1 MASIFVRQSFAR
13 AIAGSR
19 SAASQ
24 SRLSPTWAARRLYNT
39 PPAATGS
46 TKPPTPNVQG
56 LAGEALAKKTG
67 ATVTSATVPKGK
79 TKPHKIE
86 KTPTSPYLYAFYGLL
101 GATAVGM
108 AYTVGA
114 PYEGEEGVKDAEKH
128 PDENIAEAFYR
139 RAMERY
145 EATVDKFS
153 NPMWEKLLPD
163 PLPAPYQQP
172 YTLVINLDDML
183 IHSSWDKEH
192 GWRVAKRPGA
202 EYFLAYLFQHYE
214 IVIFTTQTADMAN
227 RILEKLDPYQYAPYR
242 LYREST
248 RYIDGKHVKDLSHLN
263 RDLSK
268 VIIMDSNPDA
278 YSLQPE
284 NAIEMK
290 PWKGDAND
298 TELVAMIPFLETLA
312 LTEVEDVRVP
322 LSKFRGTNIPVAFA
336 KWEEDLKEKM
346 RLDWEE
352 EQQKKKGKGFGI
364 FKLGSGSHGDQ
375 QQQQQQPPTP
385 LFEEQRKQMQ
395 EHFMRT
401 HKAIEAEAAE
411 NQRRQKEL
419 EAKIKE
425 MKVSVWDVVTG
436 SGPDPNKVM
445 AELQAEEERAATSQA
460 EAAQK

>member
-1 MASIFVRQSFAR
+1 MASIFARQAFAR
-13 AIAGSR
+13 AVAGSR
-19 SAASQ
+19 TAAAQ

-39 PPAATGS
+39 PGNSS
-46 TKPPTPNVQG
+46 TSSNVQG
-56 LAGEALAKKTG
+56 LASEALAKKTG

-86 KTPTSPYLYAFYGLL
+86 KTPTSPYVYALYGLL
-101 GATAVGM
+101 SATAIGM

-128 PDENIAEAFYR
+128 PDEGFLEGYYR

-145 EATVDKFS
+145 EATVEKFS
-153 NPMWEKLLPD
+153 NPMWDKLLPD

-172 YTLVINLDDML
+172 YTLVINLDDTL

-268 VIIMDSNPDA
+268 VIIMDSNPDS

-290 PWKGDAND
+290 PWKGDPND

-322 LSKFRGTNIPVAFA
+322 LAKFRGTNIPVAFA
-336 KWEEDLKEKM
+336 KWEEELKEKM
-346 RLDWEE
+346 RLEWEE
-352 EQQKKKGKGFGI
+352 EQKKKKGKGFGI
-364 FKLGSGSHGDQ
+364 FKLGAGQHE
-375 QQQQQQPPTP
+375 QQQQPPMP

-445 AELQAEEERAATSQA
+445 AELQAAEQERAAQA
-460 EAAQK
+460 AAAAAGDAPAAAK